1 MPEQLTPSPAA
12 FAEFSP
18 LRLEEPLARWT
29 TLRVGGPAEW
39 FFEPRRPE
47 DLAALLTAL
56 HKAQIPFRLL
66 GGGANVLA
74 PDAGVRGAVIHTGA
88 LRRIFLEGTAL
99 RCWPGATIQQTVRA
113 AAGNGLHGLELLM
126 GVPGHIGGAL
136 AMNAGSA
143 DFGIWDVVEEV
154 TVWEPEGPWKARARA
169 DFDPQY
175 RNGNLGQ
182 AVSLEILLRLEKST
196 KVEVKI
202 TQEALLRKKNQTQ
215 PVTLFSA
222 GCAFKNPLGESAGR
236 LLDQAGMKG
245 VSVGRA
251 SVSTLHANF
260 VVTEPGATS
269 ADVLTLLEKM
279 ASAVLE
285 YAGITLERELVV
297 W

>member
-12 FAEFSP
+12 FAELSP

-47 DLAALLTAL
+47 DLAALLAAL
-56 HKAQIPFRLL
+56 HQAQIPIRLL

-88 LRRIFLEGTAL
+88 LRRVFLEDDAL

-113 AAGNGLHGLELLM
+113 AAENGLHGLEPLM

-154 TVWEPEGPWKARARA
+154 TVWEPGGPWKARGRA
-169 DFDPQY
+169 DFSPQY
-175 RNGNLGQ
+175 RNGNLGW
-182 AVSLEILLRLEKST
+182 AVPLEILLRLEKST
-196 KVEVKI
+196 KAEVK
-202 TQEALLRKKNQTQ
+202 TAQEAILRKKNQSQ
-215 PVTLFSA
+215 PVTLSTA

-245 VSVGRA
+245 FSVGKA
-251 SVSTLHANF
+251 SVSPVHANF
-260 VVTEPGATS
+260 VVTEAGATS
-269 ADVLTLLEKM
+269 ADVLTLLEQM
-279 ASAVLE
+279 ASAVSAH
-285 YAGITLERELVV
+285 AGISLESELVV